1 MNFVDDTLLAKWLDT
16 KSAKKEE
23 TVSWKRITEYEWYF
37 MKMFSHLDN
46 RLQKLIWKHVTS
58 CNMTPGYRLLIYS
71 LIFKIVTRYRHEFK
85 SQELWTEI
93 KFVLERFAEPLT
105 NLFEVSS
112 VVLVHFCGTHC
123 YGSHFNSNE
132 QSECEEQAMNL
143 ISIIC
148 HLFLLLL

>member
-1 MNFVDDTLLAKWLDT
+1 MVF
-16 KSAKKEE
+16 
-23 TVSWKRITEYEWYF
+23 YENV
-37 MKMFSHLDN
+37 FSP
-46 RLQKLIWKHVTS
+46 RLQTTKKLSWKHVIS
-58 CNMTPGYRLLIYS
+58 CNMTPGHRLLIYS
-71 LIFKIVTRYRHEFK
+71 SIFKIVTRYRHEFK

-93 KFVLERFAEPLT
+93 KFVLESFAEPLT

>member
-1 MNFVDDTLLAKWLDT
+1 M
-16 KSAKKEE
+16 EE
-23 TVSWKRITEYEWYF
+23 NNRVWMVFYENVF
-37 MKMFSHLDN
+37 HLDN
-46 RLQKLIWKHVTS
+46 RLQKLSWKHVTS

-112 VVLVHFCGTHC
+112 VVLVHFCGTHH
-123 YGSHFNSNE
+123 YGSRFNSNE
-132 QSECEEQAMNL
+132 QSEYEEQAMNP

-148 HLFLLLL
+148 YLFLLWL

>member
-1 MNFVDDTLLAKWLDT
+1 
-16 KSAKKEE
+16 
-23 TVSWKRITEYEWYF
+23 
-37 MKMFSHLDN
+37 
-46 RLQKLIWKHVTS
+46 
-58 CNMTPGYRLLIYS
+58 MTPGHRLLIYS
-71 LIFKIVTRYRHEFK
+71 LIFEIVTRYRHEFK

-132 QSECEEQAMNL
+132 QSKCEEQAMNL